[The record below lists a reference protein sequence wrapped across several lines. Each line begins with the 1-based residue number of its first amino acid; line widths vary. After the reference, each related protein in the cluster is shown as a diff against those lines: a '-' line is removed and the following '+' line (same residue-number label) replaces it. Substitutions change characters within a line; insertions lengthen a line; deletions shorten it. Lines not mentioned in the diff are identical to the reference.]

1 MKLEKTTAQNSYRYG
16 WLLKRIFPY
25 IRPFLGRIFLTLLVA
40 IPLGLL
46 DGVTAF
52 ALKPYMDY
60 VIGQK
65 DLIFNWHFIH
75 IDLKYT
81 LLAFILPFAVV
92 IFAGIQGL
100 LRYLNEYL
108 TQ

>member
-1 MKLEKTTAQNSYRYG
+1 MKLDQTTAQNSYRYG

-25 IRPFLGRIFLTLLVA
+25 IKPLMGRILLGLAVA

-60 VIGQK
+60 VVGQQ
-65 DLIFNWHFIH
+65 DLIFDWKFIH
-75 IDLKYT
+75 MNLKYT
-81 LLAFILPFAVV
+81 VLAFALPFAVV
-92 IFAGIQGL
+92 VFAAIQGL
-100 LRYLNEYL
+100 LRY
-108 TQ
+108 